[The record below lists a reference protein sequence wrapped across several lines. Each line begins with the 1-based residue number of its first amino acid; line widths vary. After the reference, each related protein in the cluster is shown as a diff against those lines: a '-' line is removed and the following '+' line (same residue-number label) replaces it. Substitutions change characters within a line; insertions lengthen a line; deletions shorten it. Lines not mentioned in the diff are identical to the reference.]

1 MNTSAPESGRPAGR
15 QASRPYPTCR
25 RAGLRACSSASLVAL
40 VFSFAAIT
48 SAENWPTWRGPR
60 LDGTSV
66 EKNIPVHWSATSNIV
81 WKTELPGT
89 GHASPIVWEDR
100 IFTVT
105 TLSQSQARVLLCLGR
120 KDGELLWQQTV
131 LTSLME
137 RKHSLNSHASSTP
150 ATDGQLV
157 YVAFLDRAEMVV
169 AAYDFTGKQQW
180 LVRPGPFSSMHGFC
194 SSPILHQDKVIVNGD
209 HDGDSYLVALDRATG
224 KTLWKVPRENKTRS
238 YCVPLIRELA
248 GQMQMILSGDKCVAS
263 YDPNNGSRQW
273 IIDGPTEQFV
283 ASPVYNERAG
293 LLFITGGY
301 PDHHILAIKPDGK
314 GNITK
319 SDKIVWRTNRGVAY
333 VPSPIAEG
341 DYFLVVSDS
350 GVAHCFEARTGKL
363 MWQERLGEHHASL
376 VSANGLVYF
385 LNDNGVMNLIR
396 PGPEFVRVAHNE
408 IGEKTFA
415 SPAISQGQ
423 VFLRGDKHL
432 FCIGTH

>member
-1 MNTSAPESGRPAGR
+1 MPMI
-15 QASRPYPTCR
+15 
-25 RAGLRACSSASLVAL
+25 LRTVVLSLAAV
-40 VFSFAAIT
+40 VFAAT
-48 SAENWPTWRGPR
+48 ARAENWPQWRGPKLNGSSQATGLPDN
-60 LDGTSV
+60 LDKG
-66 EKNIPVHWSATSNIV
+66 SAV
-81 WKTELPGT
+81 WAAKLPGPGAGT
-89 GHASPIVWEDR
+89 PIVWENRVFVSSVDP
-100 IFTVT
+100 
-105 TLSQSQARVLLCLGR
+105 QSQKLLALCLDR
-120 KDGELLWQQTV
+120 KDGKLLWQQTV

-157 YVAFLDRAEMVV
+157 YAAFLDRAEMVV
-169 AAYDFTGKQQW
+169 AAYDFTGKQRW

-209 HDGDSYLVALDRATG
+209 HDGDSYIVALDRATG
-224 KTLWKVPRENKTRS
+224 RTIWKVPRENKTRS

-248 GQMQMILSGDKCVAS
+248 GRTQMVLSGDKCVAS

-301 PDHHILAIKPDGK
+301 PDHHILASKPDGK

-363 MWQERLGEHHASL
+363 TWQERLGESTYLFLGSSVANEPMVVKAPGHAL
-376 VSANGLVYF
+376 ADAGQ
-385 LNDNGVMNLIR
+385 
-396 PGPEFVRVAHNE
+396 RVAVSLPAAALHVFD
-408 IGEKTFA
+408 EKGHA
-415 SPAISQGQ
+415 LERRIPISDMQ
-423 VFLRGDKHL
+423 VPHAA
-432 FCIGTH
+432 